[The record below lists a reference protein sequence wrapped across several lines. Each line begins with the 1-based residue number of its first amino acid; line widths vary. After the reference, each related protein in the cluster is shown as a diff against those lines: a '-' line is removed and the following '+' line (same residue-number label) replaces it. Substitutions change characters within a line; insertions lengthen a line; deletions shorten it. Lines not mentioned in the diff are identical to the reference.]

1 MSADKKTEKKTDK
14 FANSSFHREG
24 LKQSRLEYVPK
35 PPPKPKA
42 VKARESQFVK
52 ELVETGKPNWKLAP
66 KEVKSRYY
74 GIYMILLGLPI
85 FLVLSTVL
93 YRRLEGKST
102 RKVQEG
108 EILENGDVRKFDEAE
123 KWSTEK
129 NSILYKIFGRDFFL
143 DGFTSKT
150 MGNATDNDKDK
161 K

>member
-66 KEVKSRYY
+66 KEVKSR
-74 GIYMILLGLPI
+74 
-85 FLVLSTVL
+85 
-93 YRRLEGKST
+93 RLEGKST